1 MIAEARARDEQE
13 RLARKPKPRGGNE
26 LTSDDDD
33 DLSKPPEEAKDR
45 PEEPTKGYSEVD
57 SYGQRVYKLIPAE
70 VTAGY
75 IALLSGVGLLTGN
88 DTEAAKRV
96 MADDTTKW
104 APALAIL
111 AGTLWVLLA
120 LRSEG
125 AKLDPPVKPMGRQYL
140 ITSLGFWAWAASI
153 SDPFAAVD
161 RAIPAWILFF
171 AIVLI
176 PSLGAYW
183 LNSKD

>member
-1 MIAEARARDEQE
+1 M
-13 RLARKPKPRGGNE
+13 
-26 LTSDDDD
+26 
-33 DLSKPPEEAKDR
+33 
-45 PEEPTKGYSEVD
+45 
-57 SYGQRVYKLIPAE
+57 
-70 VTAGY
+70 TAGY
-75 IALLSGVGLLTGN
+75 IALLSGIGLLAGG
-88 DTEAAKRV
+88 DGDAAKRAV
-96 MADDTTKW
+96 ADDTTKW
-104 APALAIL
+104 APAVAIL
-111 AGTLWVLLA
+111 AGTIWAFLA

-125 AKLDPPVKPMGRQYL
+125 AKLDPPVEPMRRQYV

-153 SDPFAAVD
+153 SDPFTAID